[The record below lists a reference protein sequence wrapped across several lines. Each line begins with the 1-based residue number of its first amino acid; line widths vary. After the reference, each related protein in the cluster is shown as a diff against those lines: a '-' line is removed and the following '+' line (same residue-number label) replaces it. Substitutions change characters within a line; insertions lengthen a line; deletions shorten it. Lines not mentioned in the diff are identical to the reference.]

1 MTRLSQEWYSGEWG
15 SVVALCQYKQGG
27 GNITVGVAGE
37 KLHSYYPQLYKFEV
51 PDESQLSIC
60 FSKINDPKIFGTAQC
75 SPKFSSVIANRYYSN
90 CDANSNKI
98 LPSEIKEPAGSMR
111 RIAIRKLSWSGKY
124 YIYDWGSDYST
135 SGPASKEM
143 TSLMDGKY
151 YYYDIS
157 NSATGFLFTNGK
169 WKSDGGIQTDDIT
182 GESLNK
188 YKEGKLVQDWFGP
201 ITIKN

>member
-1 MTRLSQEWYSGEWG
+1 
-15 SVVALCQYKQGG
+15 
-27 GNITVGVAGE
+27 
-37 KLHSYYPQLYKFEV
+37 
-51 PDESQLSIC
+51 
-60 FSKINDPKIFGTAQC
+60 
-75 SPKFSSVIANRYYSN
+75 
-90 CDANSNKI
+90 
-98 LPSEIKEPAGSMR
+98 
-111 RIAIRKLSWSGKY
+111 
-124 YIYDWGSDYST
+124 
-135 SGPASKEM
+135 
-143 TSLMDGKY
+143 MDGKY